1 MGRRETELTPEE
13 TDRAQSNMVKQGT
26 AAQIKNTLTESVFLV
41 AFAILLGAPN
51 TVIGI
56 LAAIPSVTQFLQL
69 PAVILVE
76 KYKNRRRLNFL
87 TQFGN
92 RIGVLIMALIPFIS
106 TSEVGI
112 LLLLGAIAIQALFT
126 SLGSPS
132 WNSWLRDLVPSSRL
146 GRFFAT
152 RMAVMGIVGIVFSVL
167 GGVFIGE
174 WTRIAPETLLAGYSA
189 LFFLAFL
196 AGMIA
201 IYYTSTTPEPPML
214 TTHEKMSYSELM
226 TRPFQDEN
234 FKNLIWFFAV
244 WGFSTGLVAPFFT
257 VYLLLRLGL
266 ELPLAAALA
275 ALTQLT
281 SVIFFRFWGRLSDR
295 FSNKSI
301 LQVTVP
307 IFMLG
312 TFLWTFSSIAED
324 FNLII
329 PLLVLIHI
337 LTGFSAAGVNLSSNN
352 IGLKLCPRGR
362 APVYLA
368 AMGVVAAT
376 VGSVAPVLAGTL
388 ADLFELHELSF
399 SFTWVGPHG
408 AIAVDAYRL
417 TGLDFIFIFSILF
430 GILALYRLAYVRE
443 EGEVDERII
452 IEAIVA
458 ETRRNVKTI
467 STVDG
472 LRHTFEAPI
481 GLTRKAVRRIRKTK
495 KRREDPGEPGASASE
510 SEDGMS

>member
-1 MGRRETELTPEE
+1 MRRRETELTTEE
-13 TDRAQSNMVKQGT
+13 TDRALSNMVKQGT
-26 AAQIKNTLTESVFLV
+26 AVQIKNTLTESVFLV

-56 LAAIPSVTQFLQL
+56 LAAIPPLTQFLQL

-92 RIGVLIMALIPFIS
+92 RIGVLIMALIPSIS
-106 TSEVGI
+106 TSEIGVM
-112 LLLLGAIAIQALFT
+112 LLLGAILIQAMFT

-132 WNSWLRDLVPSSRL
+132 WNSWLRDLVPPSRL
-146 GRFFAT
+146 GGFFAT
-152 RMAVMGIVGIVFSVL
+152 RMTVMGIVGIVFSVL

-174 WTRIAPETLLAGYSA
+174 WTRNAPESIMAGYSA

-196 AGMIA
+196 SGMIA

-214 TTHEKMSYSELM
+214 TTHEKMRYSELM
-226 TRPFQDEN
+226 ARPFQDEN
-234 FKNLIWFFAV
+234 FKNLMWFFAV

-281 SVIFFRFWGRLSDR
+281 SVIFLRLWGRLSDR

-324 FNLII
+324 YNLII
-329 PLLVLIHI
+329 PLLVLIHL

-352 IGLKLCPRGR
+352 IGLKLCPRGQ

-376 VGSVAPVLAGTL
+376 AGSIAPILAGTL

-399 SFTWVGPHG
+399 SITWVGPHG
-408 AIAVDAYRL
+408 AIVVDAYRL
-417 TGLDFIFIFSILF
+417 IGLDFIFILSILL
-430 GILALYRLAYVRE
+430 GILALYRLAYVKE
-443 EGEVDERII
+443 EGEVDERVV

-481 GLTRKAVRRIRKTK
+481 GLTRKAVRRIRKTRK
-495 KRREDPGEPGASASE
+495 EKEHSRDSE
-510 SEDGMS
+510 SAPREEKMD